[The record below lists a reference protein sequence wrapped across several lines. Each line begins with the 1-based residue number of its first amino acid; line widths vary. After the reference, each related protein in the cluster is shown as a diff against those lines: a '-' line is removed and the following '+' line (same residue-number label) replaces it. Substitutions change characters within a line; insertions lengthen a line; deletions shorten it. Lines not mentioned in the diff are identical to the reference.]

1 MRDFKGMKRQ
11 RGRNNRGG
19 TSSGGKPQQHN
30 ANRAFDSNGPD
41 GVKVRGAAQG
51 VYEKYQQLARD
62 ATSSGDRVLAENYL
76 QHAEHY
82 FRVLRAIQPNRP
94 VSDIIGKDAY
104 SAYEIDFEAEPEE
117 QTEAPEAPQAET
129 QNDGDNSDGQGG
141 EGRRDRFE
149 NRPRDD
155 RPRDDNRPREDRQR
169 DDRPRDG
176 NNNQSRDRFDGQGQ
190 GGQGQQGQGRRDRW
204 RERDDRPRDDRPRD
218 DRPRDDR
225 PRDDRPRDDRPREDR
240 PRDERPREDRPREER
255 APREERFR
263 DERPREE
270 RPAVAAVAAEAVE
283 AAPVETARRER
294 PRRERA
300 PRDRDPL
307 AVIEPQA
314 TPLTEPAGQASPLL
328 RSQDGDVSHA
338 PAFLGRKSP
347 RAAAA
352 PDAGPVSTSSVLA
365 ADAEAAP
372 AKPKRRRAPRSFEGA
387 TPGSDEG

>member
-19 TSSGGKPQQHN
+19 TGSGGKPQQHN

-129 QNDGDNSDGQGG
+129 QGDGDNNDGQNG

-149 NRPRDD
+149 NRQRDDRPRDD
-155 RPRDDNRPREDRQR
+155 RPRD
-169 DDRPRDG
+169 
-176 NNNQSRDRFDGQGQ
+176 NNNQNRDRYEGQGQ
-190 GGQGQQGQGRRDRW
+190 GGQGQQGQGQGQGRRDRW
-204 RERDDRPRDDRPRD
+204 RDRDDRPRDDNNNRPRDDRPRDDRPRED
-218 DRPRDDR
+218 RPREDRPRDDR

-240 PRDERPREDRPREER
+240 FRDDRPREDRPREER
-255 APREERFR
+255 
-263 DERPREE
+263 
-270 RPAVAAVAAEAVE
+270 PAVTAEAVE
-283 AAPVETARRER
+283 AAPVETRRER

-314 TPLTEPAGQASPLL
+314 TPLTDASASQASPLL

-347 RAAAA
+347 RAAA
-352 PDAGPVSTSSVLA
+352 PVDAGPVTTSSVLA
-365 ADAEAAP
+365 AEAEAVP
-372 AKPKRRRAPRSFEGA
+372 AKPKRRRAPRSFEGST
-387 TPGSDEG
+387 TPESEEA